1 MDACIYIWCI
11 HTVLYVLKYVLAL
24 NKNNVSFLVVE
35 GLEKSREP
43 LRTLEAIYIM
53 TPTKEVFS
61 WY

>member
-1 MDACIYIWCI
+1 MLVFAFGVSI
-11 HTVLYVLKYVLAL
+11 LYVLLKQKYIMCL
-24 NKNNVSFLVVE
+24 FLVVE

-61 WY
+61 